1 MNAQELGLKPGQE
14 VFDGAYL
21 EQMAELR
28 KAGFYPWSTEDVM
41 DARNGCDSTH
51 PLWYNP
57 IDTDFGI
64 AFTGGKIYIF
74 PYSAKLR
81 GDLPKTI
88 FTQREIFFNEKDLE
102 NGLSFNEND
111 VILGRDLSEDE
122 ARKHPLWLAFARSDQ
137 SRLDRYAEK
146 AFRFGKNLYNYSTMM
161 GIIVR
166 KDDYFLQ
173 EVVLRELCDG
183 SSARCSRAKNYLSR
197 LIGERRS

>member
-1 MNAQELGLKPGQE
+1 MDAQKLGLKPGQE

-21 EQMAELR
+21 EQMVKLR

-41 DARNGCDSTH
+41 DARNNCDLTH
-51 PLWYNP
+51 PLWYYP

-64 AFTGGKIYIF
+64 VLTGGKIYIF

-81 GDLPKTI
+81 VDLPKTI
-88 FTQREIFFNEKDLE
+88 LNEIFFNEEDLE
-102 NGLSFNEND
+102 NGLSFNEKD

-161 GIIVR
+161 GIYVP
-166 KDDYFLQ
+166 KEDYLLE
-173 EVVLRELCDG
+173 EVVLRELCGG
-183 SSARCSRAKNYLSR
+183 SGARGSRAKNYTSY